1 MRKLS
6 LLLALLLAVTTA
18 FASLASAEAADASYE
33 GRMKEIV
40 LVAADEAQAELGATA
55 KEIIEVDGLK
65 FKDLNGNGQ
74 LDVYE
79 DWRADVEARISDLI
93 GQMTVEEKAAM
104 FIHICTC
111 GNPSGVDFSDAKNLW
126 AEEIFAEAEMGGTTG
141 KSMLYYIQGLGITHF
156 LDNSNG
162 TPEKQIEYHNAIQQM
177 GEEGRLG
184 IPITLSSDRQYNA
197 WGGMI
202 DTPHDALGTAND
214 VELAKPLWETY
225 SKETR
230 AVGYHILLHPY
241 GMELGSWNGEDPVY
255 AGEMSKEE
263 ILAIQ
268 ADGGAY
274 ACAKHFIARGGDAS
288 FSVATENSETMT
300 VDNWMAAWA
309 KALEGNPKWV
319 MTNGYSTG
327 LWTGSHVDFDAET
340 MSYLRDTLGFDGVVL
355 SDWGAQGADNAG
367 GIGVDGT
374 NLDALTIPERYA
386 YTINLG
392 LDQIGSPDTGY
403 DVENPGYTSD
413 LGAVVEAINTG
424 LISGERVDETCRR
437 VLRTKFELGLFENPY
452 SDADYALSLSASEAY
467 INEKWDVVDNDSLQA
482 ARNPETVETERKL
495 QAKSAVLVKNDGE
508 LLPLKADQKIYFGS
522 TAAAATAEAI
532 KAALGERATVVD
544 EMEEADVVVADCT
557 SFNDAAEI
565 IVDDATEL
573 GKQLVIVANCV
584 DPTTYAMSN
593 ADAVLFMN
601 FSRGAD
607 HGTGA
612 GGFITT
618 TEPCV
623 YAELLFGERAPE
635 GMIVKEI
642 ARDTLSDGIQWQNL
656 AGDQGASQW
665 VRLMLL
671 GTMKASEDHTVPANW
686 GDPLFCYRYGM
697 RYGEQPDFEYEALV
711 LPRVSRE
718 VTTESNG
725 STNTSVESFVET
737 KAGEPFPVYFLMWNH
752 GADGVTTVELKD
764 GETVLDAKIMAVNS
778 GDWRVV
784 EMEATIDQP
793 GEHTLT
799 VGDLSK
805 TINVVE

>member
-1 MRKLS
+1 MKKLS
-6 LLLALLLAVTTA
+6 LLLALVMLLTSVTGV
-18 FASLASAEAADASYE
+18 FASAETAADYSD
-33 GRMKEIV
+33 RMKDIV
-40 LVAADEAQAELGATA
+40 LVPATETQAALGATV
-55 KEIIEVDGLK
+55 KQLIEVDGLQ
-65 FKDLNGNGQ
+65 FKDLNGNGT

-79 DWRADVEARISDLI
+79 DWRADIEDRLTDLI
-93 GQMTVEEKAAM
+93 GQMTVEEKATM

-111 GNPSGVDFSDAKNLW
+111 GNPSGVDFSDGRNLW
-126 AEEIFAEAEMGGTTG
+126 EENIFAEAQMGGTTG
-141 KSMLYYIQGLGITHF
+141 KSMYYYIVKLGITHF

-162 TPEKQIEYHNAIQQM
+162 VPEKQIEYHNAIQQM
-177 GEEGRLG
+177 GEETRLG

-214 VELAKPLWETY
+214 VELAKILWETY
-225 SKETR
+225 SRETR
-230 AVGYHILLHPY
+230 AVGYHVLLHPY

-255 AGEMSKEE
+255 TGEMSKEE

-268 ADGGAY
+268 AEGGAY

-288 FSVATENSETMT
+288 FSVATENSETKT
-300 VDNWMAAWA
+300 VDNWMASWA
-309 KALEGNPKWV
+309 KALEANPKWV

-327 LWTGSHVDFDAET
+327 LWDGSHVDFDALT

-392 LDQIGSPDTGY
+392 LDQIGSPDTDY
-403 DVENPGYTSD
+403 NVENPGYTSD

-424 LISGERVDETCRR
+424 LITMERVDATCRR

-452 SDADYALSLSASEAY
+452 CDAAYALSLSASDAY
-467 INEKWDVVDNDSLQA
+467 IAEAWEVKDMDTLQA
-482 ARNPETVETERKL
+482 ARNPETVETERKV
-495 QAKSAVLVKNDGE
+495 QAKSAVLVKNDEE
-508 LLPLKADQKIYFGS
+508 LLPLKADQKVYFDS
-522 TAAAATAEAI
+522 TAAAATAAAIKEAI
-532 KAALGERATVVD
+532 GGYAAVVED
-544 EMEEADVVVADCT
+544 MEEADVVIADCT
-557 SFNDAAEI
+557 QFNDAAEMI
-565 IVDDATEL
+565 IEDAAEA
-573 GKQLVIVANCV
+573 GKKLVIVANCV
-584 DPTTYAMSN
+584 DPTTYAMTN
-593 ADAVLFMN
+593 ADAVLFLN
-601 FSRGAD
+601 FSRTAD

-623 YAELLFGERAPE
+623 YAELLYGVRVPE

-656 AGDQGASQW
+656 AGDQGASMW

-671 GTMKASEDHTVPANW
+671 GTMEASADHTVPGNW
-686 GDPLFCYRYGM
+686 GDPLVCYRYGM
-697 RYGEQPDFEYEALV
+697 RYGEQPEFAYEALV
-711 LPRVSRE
+711 LPRVNRE

-725 STNTSVESFVET
+725 STTTSVESFVET
-737 KAGEPFPVYFLMWNH
+737 KAGEPFPVYCLMWNN
-752 GADGVTTVELKD
+752 GADGVTTVQVKD
-764 GETVLDAKIMAVNS
+764 GETVLGEKIMAVNS

-784 EMEATIDQP
+784 ELEVTIDQP
-793 GEHTLT
+793 GEHVITI
-799 VGDLSK
+799 GDLSK
-805 TINVVE
+805 TITITE